1 MNMISGELTVSGA
14 NFFRIEDFRRVNE
27 FIDNH
32 LQIEILSNQL
42 PKTEYKVGKN
52 GKFFKVQCVV
62 FHDKNFE
69 VILSDITEFEQNSIF
84 KQQVTS
90 NIAHE
95 LKTPVS
101 SVKGYLETLRS
112 DPAMP
117 ADKQKY
123 FIEKALA
130 QSDRLTNL
138 INDIAVLNR
147 IEESGSSYTSEKV
160 NIMDV
165 IVDVTNNFKSAIESR
180 SMNVLPENTD
190 NIIVTGNRSLI
201 LSIFQNLLENAV
213 NYAGNNSTIRINLYY
228 QDKTHYHFLFSDD
241 GIGIAEEHLPRV
253 FERFYRIDSGRSRK
267 SGGTGLGLAI
277 VKNAV
282 LIHKGEISVR
292 ARVGGGTEFLFSLPK

>member
-1 MNMISGELTVSGA
+1 MISGELSVSGS
-14 NFFRIEDFRRVNE
+14 NFFRIEEFGKVNE
-27 FIDNH
+27 FIDKH
-32 LQIEILSNQL
+32 LQTEISSNLL
-42 PKTEYKVGKN
+42 PKTEYNVGKS
-52 GKFFKVQCVV
+52 GKYFKVQCVV
-62 FHDKNFE
+62 FHDNNFE
-69 VILSDITEFEQNSIF
+69 VILSDITELEQNRLV
-84 KQQVTS
+84 KQQMTS

-117 ADKQKY
+117 VDKQKY

-147 IEESGSSYTSEKV
+147 IEESGSSFTPEKIV
-160 NIMDV
+160 ISDV
-165 IVDVTNNFKSAIESR
+165 ISDVTNNFKSAIEGR
-180 SMNVLPENTD
+180 NMNVVTENIE
-190 NIIVTGNRSLI
+190 NAVVTGNRSLI

-213 NYAGNNSTIRINLYY
+213 NYAGDKTTIRIVRYNE
-228 QDKTHYHFLFSDD
+228 DKSYNHFLFSDD

-267 SGGTGLGLAI
+267 RGGTGLGLAI

-282 LIHKGEISVR
+282 LLHKGEISVR
-292 ARVGGGTEFLFSLPK
+292 NRVGGGVEFIFSLPK

>member
-1 MNMISGELTVSGA
+1 M
-14 NFFRIEDFRRVNE
+14 
-27 FIDNH
+27 
-32 LQIEILSNQL
+32 
-42 PKTEYKVGKN
+42 
-52 GKFFKVQCVV
+52 
-62 FHDKNFE
+62 
-69 VILSDITEFEQNSIF
+69 EQNRLV
-84 KQQVTS
+84 KQQMTS

-101 SVKGYLETLRS
+101 SVKGYLETLQS

-117 ADKQKY
+117 VEKQKY

-147 IEESGSSYTSEKV
+147 IEESGSSFKPEKV
-160 NIMDV
+160 NIKDV
-165 IVDVTNNFKSAIESR
+165 ITDVINNFKSAIEGR
-180 SMNVLPENTD
+180 SINVVTENIE
-190 NIIVTGNRSLI
+190 NVVVTGNRSLI
-201 LSIFQNLLENAV
+201 LSIFQNLLENAI
-213 NYAGNNSTIRINLYY
+213 NYAGDKSTIRIVLYNE
-228 QDKTHYHFLFSDD
+228 DKTYCYFLFSDD

-282 LIHKGEISVR
+282 LLHKGEISVR
-292 ARVGGGTEFLFSLPK
+292 NRVGGGVEFIFSLPK